1 MRSEPPVFL
10 KKIGDCDCFDGMAA
24 KFTACATGYPE
35 PEVEWFKNDQRLF
48 PSDRINLDKE
58 ANGLLRLT
66 IKNVSE
72 ADVGR
77 YSCRIYNPYGDD
89 VCNAELLYDGKHHKH
104 LKASIASSNVFHYY
118 IFLLFLKVLDSPQ
131 RPLGDQYAD
140 FKQYKKSGAPP
151 PLPDAPIISRMTDR
165 NLLLS
170 WKPSVPISPRY
181 PVTYQVIPWIL

>member
-89 VCNAELLYDGKHHKH
+89 VCNAELLYDGKHQKH
-104 LKASIASSNVFHYY
+104 FVIVHYY
-118 IFLLFLKVLDSPQ
+118 NCLLYFTSFGFTTTSVG
-131 RPLGDQYAD
+131 RPICR
-140 FKQYKKSGAPP
+140 F
-151 PLPDAPIISRMTDR
+151 
-165 NLLLS
+165 
-170 WKPSVPISPRY
+170 
-181 PVTYQVIPWIL
+181 